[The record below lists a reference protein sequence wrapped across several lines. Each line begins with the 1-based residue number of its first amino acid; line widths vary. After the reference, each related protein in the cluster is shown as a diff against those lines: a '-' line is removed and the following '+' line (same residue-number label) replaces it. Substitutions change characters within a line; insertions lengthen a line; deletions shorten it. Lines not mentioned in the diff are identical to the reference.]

1 MEQNNV
7 TARRLFESF
16 MQFRKVHWQQSPIAS
31 LKPSELVVMGC
42 IEHFPDPESD
52 GVKMSEIS
60 NTLKLAMPTIT
71 ELVSGLVQNG
81 FAERNQDP
89 QDRRAVR
96 VRLTESGA
104 LAIQQA
110 QEVFL
115 QSFGGL
121 IDSLGQEKSAQLIDL
136 LSQVFTYFDQLSRVG
151 MKMDD

>member
-1 MEQNNV
+1 MEQNTA

-31 LKPSELVVMGC
+31 LKPSEVVVLGC
-42 IEHFPDPESD
+42 IEHFPHTESD
-52 GVKMSEIS
+52 GVKMSELS
-60 NTLKLAMPTIT
+60 STLKLALPTVT

-81 FAERNQDP
+81 YAERNQDP

-96 VRLTESGA
+96 IRLTEAGA
-104 LAIQQA
+104 LAIQQVREA
-110 QEVFL
+110 FQ

-121 IDSLGQEKSAQLIDL
+121 VDCLGQEKSNQLIDL
-136 LSQVFTYFDQLSRVG
+136 LSQVFTYFDQLSRAE